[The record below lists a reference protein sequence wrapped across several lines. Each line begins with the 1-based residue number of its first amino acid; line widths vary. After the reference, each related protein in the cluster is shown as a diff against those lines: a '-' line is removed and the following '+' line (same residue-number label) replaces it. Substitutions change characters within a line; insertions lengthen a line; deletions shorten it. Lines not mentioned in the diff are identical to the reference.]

1 MCGSATFAIVESNM
15 HIRTGSIMPAVAS
28 TSLSDEDIVI
38 TRRRVGLE
46 IVSNESCNAPSAYAG
61 GITSGMLCAGFRAGG
76 KDSCQGDSG
85 GPLVVSDGSG
95 GFYQAGVV
103 SWGEGCGTPNK
114 YGVYTRVSSYQTWI
128 ADQMAGRSVSAAPPS
143 RSRDG
148 ASSAARA
155 VASGTMHVI
164 PTPRLSSWRTSAG
177 SKPAEASMTWSVT
190 PARASAL

>member
-1 MCGSATFAIVESNM
+1 M
-15 HIRTGSIMPAVAS
+15 
-28 TSLSDEDIVI
+28 
-38 TRRRVGLE
+38 RRVGLE
-46 IVSNESCNAPSAYAG
+46 IVSNEACNAPSAYAG

-128 ADQMAGRSVSAAPPS
+128 ADQMAGRSVSAASPS
-143 RSRDG
+143 R
-148 ASSAARA
+148 ASTPATRSAAPAAAPAAPPRPRA
-155 VASGTMHVI
+155 TPGSNSRAQAPMAKKLTAKEKRIIHARPVRREIRRPVAE
-164 PTPRLSSWRTSAG
+164 R
-177 SKPAEASMTWSVT
+177 
-190 PARASAL
+190 